1 MGRSKTLFQLQ
12 EFDTDLDNAAK
23 RITEIDIIL
32 GDRAE
37 LDAAILNQQKA
48 SNVLLE
54 KQKFLA
60 STERAVEDHTLKIDQ
75 NQKKLYSGAITNPKE
90 LEDLQLESTSLNKY
104 LSVLEER
111 QLEAM
116 LETEGAKDIYNQ
128 ASANI
133 EALTKKREEIHS
145 SLYSEKGQLETS
157 IVSID
162 HKKASFLNSTSIP
175 DLPTY
180 QSLRKTSG
188 NIAVTLMTTD
198 SCSSCGANIPSAIA
212 QEARSPVKL
221 AFCPTC
227 KRILHQVV

>member
-23 RITEIDIIL
+23 RIAEIENIL
-32 GDRAE
+32 DDSAE
-37 LDAAILNQQKA
+37 LDAATLNQQKT

-54 KQKFLA
+54 KQKFLT
-60 STERAVEDHTLKIDQ
+60 STEHAVEDHTLKIDQ
-75 NQKKLYSGAITNPKE
+75 NQKKLYSGIITNPKE

-128 ASANI
+128 VSEDI
-133 EALTKKREEIHS
+133 EALTKKREKIHS
-145 SLYSEKGQLETS
+145 SLNSEKGQLEAS
-157 IVSID
+157 IASSN
-162 HKKASFLNSTSIP
+162 HKKANFLDSNSIP

-188 NIAVTLMTTD
+188 NIAVTLMTAN

-212 QEARSPVKL
+212 QEARSPAKL

-227 KRILHQVV
+227 KRILHQV